1 MGVVDMDPDFLDKLS
16 KISLTENEEL
26 DIAMQVNHRKE
37 ILEECSLSMLRRFM
51 SDKPIN
57 LKLAK
62 NILCSVWLLQFK
74 FSLEIQLKW
83 VVDNGPWCFDNH
95 LLVLRRWEKGLLA
108 LNVSFPSI
116 QLMKR
121 DFVNRVIRTQMS
133 LNSCLDICINK
144 GTSSVR
150 VITGVVPAITPSMP
164 KLEHNY

>member
-1 MGVVDMDPDFLDKLS
+1 MDMDPDFLDKLS

-95 LLVLRRWEKGLLA
+95 LLLLRRWEKGLLA

-133 LNSCLDICINK
+133 PNSCLDICINK